1 MYHSL
6 TATSTSTST
15 SMQSNSL
22 PTLFG
27 KVTGN
32 ISLCLFLFIAAC
44 SPAIAG
50 KPALPVTVKGIVFND
65 ANGNGIR
72 DNAEEALE
80 GIPVSNGD
88 TIVLTK
94 SDGSYAINISEGM
107 SVFPILPAGKAM
119 SGGRLANA
127 AFFYA
132 DYTQQAR
139 KRRRTVTADFALK
152 PREAHDDFTLNAIG
166 DIQVSDYQELD
177 YLSRTLLPELMHGQT
192 SETNIFLGDLVNNN
206 LSLYADLRDMMQAL
220 PQQSWTLPGNHDR
233 DVDSVITQQNR
244 TYNKFF
250 GADCF
255 AFNEGRAHFI
265 ILNNVYGK
273 GSRGY
278 EGRVSD
284 RQLRFVANDLRLVS
298 KDRLVI
304 VCAHVPLAFTKNKD
318 SLLSLLR
325 GYDKTLVLSGH
336 LHRVARFFHRSGSN
350 VIPELGVGAAC
361 GFWWV
366 GEKDWDGVPSAL
378 QQCGTPRNY
387 FRISIHGDSYSFR
400 CKAIG
405 QDADREM
412 SIRVTG
418 IDTLDS
424 RLRDYRDVPRG
435 IMLATVYGGSD
446 STTVECHIDGGAWLP
461 CAMSE
466 DVERNVAWTREMNL
480 IGAYPTQYNRMNPM
494 RRRPSGQLWQLRLP
508 PEALSGAHSLE
519 VRAYDRYGLRATGSR
534 MYCMPR

>member
-1 MYHSL
+1 M
-6 TATSTSTST
+6 ATSTSTST
-15 SMQSNSL
+15 SMQNNTL
-22 PTLFG
+22 PTLFE
-27 KVTGN
+27 KVTGS
-32 ISLCLFLFIAAC
+32 ICLCLFLFIAAGT
-44 SPAIAG
+44 PAVAG
-50 KPALPVTVKGIVFND
+50 KPALPITVKGIVYND

-72 DNAEEALE
+72 DNIEEALV

-94 SDGSYAINISEGM
+94 PDGSYALTISEGM

-139 KRRRTVTADFALK
+139 KQCRTVTADFALK
-152 PREAHDDFTLNAIG
+152 PRETHDDFTLNAVG
-166 DIQVSDYQELD
+166 DIQVGDYQELE
-177 YLSRTLLPELMHGQT
+177 YLSRTLLPELMHGQA
-192 SETNIFLGDLVNNN
+192 SDTNIFLGDLVNNN

-233 DVDSVITQQNR
+233 DVDSVITRQNR
-244 TYNKFF
+244 TYGKFF

-255 AFNEGRAHFI
+255 AFNEGRAHFV

-278 EGRVSD
+278 EGRISD
-284 RQLRFVANDLRLVS
+284 RQLRFVANDLRMVS

-325 GYDKTLVLSGH
+325 GYDKALVLSGH
-336 LHRVARFFHRSGSN
+336 LHRVARFFHRSGGN
-350 VIPELGVGAAC
+350 VIPELGAGAAC

-366 GEKDWDGVPSAL
+366 GEKDWEGVPSAL

-387 FRISIHGDSYSFR
+387 FQVSIHGDSYDFR

-405 QDADREM
+405 QDGCREM

-418 IDTLDS
+418 IDTLDNH
-424 RLRDYRDVPRG
+424 LRDYRDVPRG
-435 IMLATVYGGSD
+435 LMLATVYGGCD
-446 STTVECHIDGGAWLP
+446 STTVECRIDGGAWQP
-461 CAMSE
+461 CSMSE
-466 DVERNVAWTREMNL
+466 YVERNVAWTREMNL
-480 IGAYPTQYNRMNPM
+480 IDAYPTKYNRMNPM
-494 RRRPSGQLWQLRLP
+494 RHRPSGQLWQLRLP
-508 PEALSGAHSLE
+508 AEALTGAHSLE
-519 VRAYDRYGLRATGSR
+519 VRAYDRYGLRATGIR